1 MRKDISRKITITAVL
16 SALSTLAFMLES
28 LFPPLII
35 PGARMGLSNVFILFT
50 VIVVGYRYGFI
61 VMIVKIILGSTFSG
75 NLSAILYSLPAGLMS
90 CAIQVCL
97 VHFTKNV
104 SLLAISVFGAVVN
117 SVIQN
122 VVFCLVT
129 KTWEYLSYVPYL
141 SLVAI
146 ISGLIVGFATY
157 LLIKKIP
164 LKFIAETNN

>member
-1 MRKDISRKITITAVL
+1 MRKELSKKVTITAVL
-16 SALSTLAFMLES
+16 SALSTLAFILES

-35 PGARMGLSNVFILFT
+35 PGARMGISNVFILFT
-50 VIVVGYRYGFI
+50 IIVVGYRYGFI

-75 NLSAILYSLPAGLMS
+75 NLSAILYSLPAGLIS
-90 CAIQVCL
+90 CAIQVGL

-117 SVIQN
+117 SVVQN

-129 KTWEYLSYVPYL
+129 RTWEYISYVPYL

-157 LLIKKIP
+157 LLLKKIP
-164 LKFIAETNN
+164 LKFMAETKN

>member
-75 NLSAILYSLPAGLMS
+75 NLSAILYSLPAGLTS
-90 CAIQVCL
+90 CAIQVSL

-157 LLIKKIP
+157 LLIKKNT
-164 LKFIAETNN
+164 A